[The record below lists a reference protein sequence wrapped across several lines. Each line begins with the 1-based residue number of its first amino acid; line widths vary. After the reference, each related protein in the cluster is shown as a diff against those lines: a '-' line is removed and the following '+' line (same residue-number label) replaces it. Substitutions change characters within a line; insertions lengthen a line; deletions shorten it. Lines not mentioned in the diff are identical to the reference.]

1 MEIIAIPS
9 YRDGGLNEIVHPK
22 FGRCDSFT
30 FITLDN
36 DEITQ
41 VKVIENSA
49 ADEGHGSGTLAAKI
63 FNKNDA
69 EKLIV
74 IKLGPNASMSL
85 NSFKIKTFQAP
96 EKKMLVKDLLD
107 LYLKGKIKMTPS
119 EDLIIGKD
127 LE

>member
-9 YRDGGLNEIVHPK
+9 YREGGLNEIFHPK

-30 FITLDN
+30 FITIDN
-36 DEITQ
+36 NEITQ

-49 ADEGHGSGTLAAKI
+49 ADETRGAGTLAAKI
-63 FNKNDA
+63 IKSNDA

-74 IKLGPNASMSL
+74 SKLGPNASMALNSL
-85 NSFKIKTFQAP
+85 NIKTYQAP
-96 EKKMLVKDLLD
+96 ERKMLVKDLLD
-107 LYLKGKIKMTPS
+107 LYLKGKIKMVPS
-119 EDLIIGKD
+119 EDLIVDKN

>member
-9 YRDGGLNEIVHPK
+9 FREGGLNEIVHPL
-22 FGRCDSFT
+22 FGKCDSFT

-36 DEITQ
+36 NEITQ

-49 ADEGHGSGTLAAKI
+49 ADETRSSGTLAAKI
-63 FNKNDA
+63 IRNNGA
-69 EKLIV
+69 EKLI
-74 IKLGPNASMSL
+74 ISKLGLNASMAL
-85 NSFKIKTFQAP
+85 NSLKIKTIRAP
-96 EKKMLVKDLLD
+96 EGKMLVKDLVA

-119 EDLIIGKD
+119 EDLIIEKD

>member
-9 YRDGGLNEIVHPK
+9 YRDGGLNELFHPK

-36 DEITQ
+36 NKITQ

-63 FNKNDA
+63 VSNNNAD
-69 EKLIV
+69 KLIV
-74 IKLGPNASMSL
+74 SKLGPNASMAL
-85 NSFKIKTFQAP
+85 NSLKIETFQAP
-96 EKKMLVKDLLD
+96 EKKILLKDLLD
-107 LYLKGKIKMTPS
+107 LYLKRKIKMTPS
-119 EDLIIGKD
+119 EDLIIGKGLD
-127 LE
+127 

>member
-9 YRDGGLNEIVHPK
+9 HRQGGLNEIVHDK

-30 FITLDN
+30 FVIFDN
-36 DEITQ
+36 NEISQ

-49 ADEGHGSGTLAAKI
+49 ADETRSAGTLAAKI
-63 FNKNDA
+63 VKNNGA

-74 IKLGPNASMSL
+74 HKLGMNAAMAINSL
-85 NSFKIKTFQAP
+85 KIKTFKAP
-96 EKKMLVKDLLD
+96 DGKILVKDLLA
-107 LYLKGKIKMTPS
+107 LYLKEKLEMVQS
-119 EDLIIGKD
+119 EDLVFNKF

>member
-9 YRDGGLNEIVHPK
+9 HRKGGLNEIYHPK

-36 DEITQ
+36 NEITQ
-41 VKVIENSA
+41 VRVIENSA
-49 ADEGHGSGTLAAKI
+49 ADEKRSSGTLAAKI
-63 FNKNDA
+63 IKNNDA

-74 IKLGPNASMSL
+74 SKLGPSASMALNSL
-85 NSFKIKTFQAP
+85 NIKTFHAP
-96 EKKMLVKDLLD
+96 VGKILVKDLLD
-107 LYLKGKIKMTPS
+107 LYLKGKTKMTPS
-119 EDLIIGKD
+119 EDLIIGKN

>member
-9 YRDGGLNEIVHPK
+9 FRKGGLNEIVHGK

-36 DEITQ
+36 NEITQ

-49 ADEGHGSGTLAAKI
+49 ADETRSAGTLAAKI
-63 FNKNDA
+63 VKNNGA
-69 EKLIV
+69 EKLI
-74 IKLGPNASMSL
+74 ISKLGMNASMAL
-85 NSFKIKTFQAP
+85 DALKIETFKAP
-96 EKKMLVKDLLD
+96 KGKILVKDLVA
-107 LYLKGKIKMTPS
+107 LYLKGKTKMTPS
-119 EDLIIGKD
+119 EDLVFDKF